1 MPLHVHLER
10 VLASIRAIKFRK
22 ILIIEVTSWSNGRK
36 NFQERGYYDI
46 HVVEAQ
52 KQVGG
57 KTLGVADDKAISAN
71 FLDSGQYTI
80 NKSYK
85 IMPSLGDE
93 FGVKLF
99 GERVND
105 VLQIVSE
112 NKLSEQGDES
122 MLGLDSIVSNA
133 LVRAALRDNMHSP
146 SLAGV
151 HLRAM
156 VPLRKYLESSVWLDV
171 AETKSLSK
179 DQIASVIESLKFY
192 SPAGYGAIDFQ
203 RPAALINFDLRFKI
217 LSNWHF
223 VTPGGYKAVCES
235 LSRFLLTRGQGRTRI
250 HCGNPVIAIER
261 RDQMDS
267 MSEWDRDSAVKVT
280 LASGKF

>member
-1 MPLHVHLER
+1 MCRIRPLNFSD
-10 VLASIRAIKFRK
+10 AIARAFRTCPRFNPCNKIPRK
-22 ILIIEVTSWSNGRK
+22 ILIIGGGPAGLMAARTL
-36 NFQERGYYDI
+36 QERGYYDI

-146 SLAGV
+146 SLARV

-171 AETKSLSK
+171 AETSLSK
-179 DQIASVIESLKFY
+179 DQIFC
-192 SPAGYGAIDFQ
+192 
-203 RPAALINFDLRFKI
+203 
-217 LSNWHF
+217 H
-223 VTPGGYKAVCES
+223 
-235 LSRFLLTRGQGRTRI
+235 
-250 HCGNPVIAIER
+250 
-261 RDQMDS
+261 
-267 MSEWDRDSAVKVT
+267 
-280 LASGKF
+280 